1 MTIIKSSSV
10 CSLNLSDHPFDLSRS
25 NHNID
30 LSLSNHHIDLHNERQ
45 GDLFNNVFNEETFD
59 GTIPPRRSTPTIFH
73 MIVEEEARQAVSS
86 DRIHM
91 NLIEDATKRANEA
104 RNQVYIKNN
113 RNGEEDVNYWD
124 MPSDC
129 DMTMEEKA
137 LSLGQVEKLLLE
149 DAVRRIATAKKPSLD
164 INRNCNNGDSYWDWS
179 LVKPV
184 LGSEKKVYNIASA
197 ILEKSSL
204 QDCLSLDYI
213 TKLEAS
219 KASSLNSQGTQ
230 SYIKSTDPEV
240 EVYTDYWT
248 WVTTGGYQSEGVAS
262 HYHDLTHPNHAYW
275 DFPFKS
281 DDPTALKAQLIEK
294 ILYEERIRVL
304 MSSEAIE
311 AREVSYHQT
320 KKASKE
326 EKIGDTEFKEGS
338 SNYWDWNSSD
348 SGNLLSLVEEEEKQA
363 SADKKWELEVQ
374 RYILSLDNIERNLR
388 NYHDSLV
395 DEDNIS
401 LSSNQ
406 VPLYWAW

>member
-59 GTIPPRRSTPTIFH
+59 GSIPPRRSTPTIFH

-248 WVTTGGYQSEGVAS
+248 WVTTGGYQSEGEAP

-348 SGNLLSLVEEEEKQA
+348 SGNLLSLLEEEEKQA